1 MAEMVTLREIFE
13 ALHFHMLFL
22 DGVYVVGAN
31 GKVEW
36 FRWVRAPTTTELAE
50 LTHTIAE
57 RVGHFLQRQ
66 GLLER
71 DGEQSFL
78 AGKAMDGFWPTRS
91 PTALPWGEPRPK

>member
-1 MAEMVTLREIFE
+1 
-13 ALHFHMLFL
+13 MLFL
-22 DGVYVVGAN
+22 DGVYVVGAR
-31 GKVEW
+31 GTVEW
-36 FRWVRAPTTTELAE
+36 FRWVRAPTTTEFAE

-78 AGKAMDGFWPTRS
+78 AGEAVDDGSMDPLLAHSITYRIASGRRRAARYS
-91 PTALPWGEPRPK
+91 P